1 MLDGLAL
8 DAFSREECLFCE
20 LDALTAEPVSDPQI
34 RQAQP
39 QDAQRIKGLLE
50 EVFQTDNEA
59 AMIAHRIE
67 TREGRHFLIERG
79 GQVICQANST
89 AETAEAAMIG
99 GVATRADWRRQ
110 GLASAV
116 MTALCGQLLSEGK
129 KPCLFFENEEAGR
142 IYSRLG
148 FVPIGRWTLMLR
160 QKEGSR

>member
-1 MLDGLAL
+1 M
-8 DAFSREECLFCE
+8 
-20 LDALTAEPVSDPQI
+20 
-34 RQAQP
+34 
-39 QDAQRIKGLLE
+39 
-50 EVFQTDNEA
+50 
-59 AMIAHRIE
+59 
-67 TREGRHFLIERG
+67 
-79 GQVICQANST
+79 ICQANST
-89 AETAEAAMIG
+89 AETAEAAILG

-148 FVPIGRWTLMLR
+148 FAPIGRWTLMLR

>member
-1 MLDGLAL
+1 MSGDDRA
-8 DAFSREECLFCE
+8 
-20 LDALTAEPVSDPQI
+20 PVGNAGRP
-34 RQAQP
+34 P
-39 QDAQRIKGLLE
+39 
-50 EVFQTDNEA
+50 FH
-59 AMIAHRIE
+59 IA
-67 TREGRHFLIERG
+67 RG
-79 GQVICQANST
+79 GQGICRPT
-89 AETAEAAMIG
+89 ARRKTAEAAILG

-148 FVPIGRWTLMLR
+148 FAPIGRWTLMLR